1 MADTP
6 QFKNLVDLQRKSCE
20 KFAGN
25 EMFGTRAAD
34 GSWSYIKYGEFGDL
48 VNQFRAGLASLG
60 VESGDRVAVIAG
72 RDKGKMGE
80 VLSVDRSADRV
91 VVQGVNMIKRH
102 QRPTQ
107 TAEGGIIEKEAPIHV
122 SNVAHLDPSDQQPT
136 RVGFKTLNDGK
147 KVRFAKRSGEVIDG

>member
-1 MADTP
+1 MAKK
-6 QFKNLVDLQRKSCE
+6 FKIR
-20 KFAGN
+20 
-25 EMFGTRAAD
+25 R
-34 GSWSYIKYGEFGDL
+34 
-48 VNQFRAGLASLG
+48 
-60 VESGDRVAVIAG
+60 GDRVAVIAG

-136 RVGFKTLNDGK
+136 RVGFKLVDER
-147 KVRFAKRSGEVIDG
+147 KVRFARRSGEVIDS

>member
-1 MADTP
+1 MAKK
-6 QFKNLVDLQRKSCE
+6 FKIR
-20 KFAGN
+20 
-25 EMFGTRAAD
+25 R
-34 GSWSYIKYGEFGDL
+34 
-48 VNQFRAGLASLG
+48 
-60 VESGDRVAVIAG
+60 GDRVAVIAG

-136 RVGFKTLNDGK
+136 RVGFKLVDER
-147 KVRFAKRSGEVIDG
+147 KVRFARRSGEVIDN

>member
-1 MADTP
+1 MAKK
-6 QFKNLVDLQRKSCE
+6 FKIR
-20 KFAGN
+20 
-25 EMFGTRAAD
+25 R
-34 GSWSYIKYGEFGDL
+34 
-48 VNQFRAGLASLG
+48 
-60 VESGDRVAVIAG
+60 GDRVAVIAG

-80 VLSVDRSADRV
+80 VLSVDHSADRV

-136 RVGFKTLNDGK
+136 RVGFKLVDER
-147 KVRFAKRSGEVIDG
+147 KVRFARRSGEVIDS